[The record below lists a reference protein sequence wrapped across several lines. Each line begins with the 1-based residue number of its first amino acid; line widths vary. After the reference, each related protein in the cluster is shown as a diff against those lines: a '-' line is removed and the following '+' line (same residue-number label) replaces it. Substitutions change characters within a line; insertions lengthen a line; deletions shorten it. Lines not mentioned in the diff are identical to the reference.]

1 MTDVTVNAAPGVND
15 AALNPTP
22 ALRDVVREQLFAT
35 ALGLR
40 REALVGVALAL
51 AVTVIVFISLART
64 GPAGHVSLS
73 PDGAGFFL
81 GFIGLLAPLAV
92 WKREGPSN
100 RGYLWSLPVERQRH
114 HLVKVF
120 AGWAWLMA
128 GIAALLAWVGLQV
141 LVTGGAPGVN
151 EMRYVLA
158 DPAAAGAIRDGIVDP
173 AALVRV
179 HWTTPAW
186 QWVIPFVA
194 PTVMYL
200 LGSIAALL
208 VDHPWRWI
216 AAPFLLFVALQMV
229 AEAAGLGWLARSLDA
244 MVEGTYS
251 IETLFT
257 GSNEMAVGA
266 RLTTGEPVM
275 VHVWFNLAEARQ
287 WFTTAAIWFVPAFA
301 GVLLAARRYQER

>member
-40 REALVGVALAL
+40 REALAAAALVL
-51 AVTVIVFISLART
+51 AVTVLVFVTLARN
-64 GPAGHVSLS
+64 GWDGHVSLS

-92 WKREGPSN
+92 WKGEGPSS
-100 RGYLWSLPVERQRH
+100 RGYLWSLPVARERHQ
-114 HLVKVF
+114 LVKVF

-158 DPAAAGAIRDGIVDP
+158 DPAGAGAIRDGVVDP

-208 VDHPWRWI
+208 ADHPWRWI
-216 AAPFLLFVALQMV
+216 AAPILLFGALQ
-229 AEAAGLGWLARSLDA
+229 ALAAGAGMEWLLRPLDDLVA
-244 MVEGTYS
+244 GTWS

-257 GSNEMAVGA
+257 GSNEAALRVA
-266 RLTTGEPVM
+266 TTTGEQ